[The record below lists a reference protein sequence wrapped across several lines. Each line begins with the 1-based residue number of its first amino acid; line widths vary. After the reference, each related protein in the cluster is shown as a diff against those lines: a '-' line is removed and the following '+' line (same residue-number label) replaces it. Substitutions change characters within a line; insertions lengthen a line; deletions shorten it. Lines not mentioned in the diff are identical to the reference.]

1 MKIFT
6 AMLLLSLASP
16 SSEAVKAVTLKTV
29 KACGFPRLSQQA
41 PSREIANALDQLN
54 CRNDP
59 MCFIR
64 AARSL
69 AERGEQLDL
78 ALACVERAGTIPAEP
93 NDAVP
98 RESFFLT
105 YAYVQ
110 IKRREFDRAIATLT
124 RGAQY
129 APEYARL
136 DEYLIYLGLA
146 YENAGRIDE
155 AIETYV
161 TLAGGLKDIS
171 DEPSERLVA
180 LYLKRYGSL
189 RGLKEE
195 IEYKRLR
202 ARKKFF
208 VYNHLLSMPAPGWSL
223 QDLDGRQVSLSD
235 FSKKILVLT
244 FVSAGGN
251 SHEPLLRFLQ
261 AQYEKYKDRGVAFV
275 FLDDTE
281 KPDPKAIKIDLERMG
296 VTIPTLTDSA
306 GVAKQYQTVQPLI
319 VLIDEKGMIRFENSV
334 WQNYQPFVTEQI
346 QFLVA
351 EKEK

>member
-1 MKIFT
+1 MKIFIAT
-6 AMLLLSLASP
+6 LLLSLASQP
-16 SSEAVKAVTLKTV
+16 SDAVNAATLKTV
-29 KACGFPRLSQQA
+29 QAGGPSPRSQQA

-78 ALACVERAGTIPAEP
+78 ALACVERAGTIPPEP

-98 RESFFLT
+98 RESFFMTL
-105 YAYVQ
+105 AYVQ
-110 IKRREFDRAIATLT
+110 IKRREFDRAITTLT
-124 RGAQY
+124 RGALY
-129 APEYARL
+129 APAYARL
-136 DEYLIYLGLA
+136 DEYLTYLGLA
-146 YENAGRIDE
+146 YENTGRIDE
-155 AIETYV
+155 AIETYM

-171 DEPSERLVA
+171 DEPSQRLVA

-189 RGLKEE
+189 RGLKEQ

-202 ARKKFF
+202 ARKQFF
-208 VYNHLLSMPAPGWSL
+208 VYSQLLSMPAPDWSL
-223 QDLDGRQVSLSD
+223 QDLDGKRVSLSD

-244 FVSAGGN
+244 FVSAGGDF
-251 SHEPLLRFLQ
+251 HEPLLKFLQ

-275 FLDDTE
+275 LIDDVE
-281 KPDPKAIKIDLERMG
+281 KPDPKAIKINLERMG
-296 VTIPTLTDSA
+296 ITIPTLTDSA
-306 GVAKQYQTVQPLI
+306 EVGRRYQTVQPLI
-319 VLIDEKGMIRFENSV
+319 VLIDEKGIIRFKNSV
-334 WQNYQPFVTEQI
+334 WHSYQPFVTDQI
-346 QFLVA
+346 KFLAA